1 MATNHQG
8 VVWLQDTPRRVVL
21 QYYLGIYPLV
31 REGRQA
37 FCMRAIGIV
46 GEIDEHHTIRAEAPR
61 DLPPGRVQLIVVRP
75 DEDEAGAFWP
85 WDLSQ
90 AWSDELGDVRQD
102 LYTLADGQPVDV
114 SR

>member
-1 MATNHQG
+1 
-8 VVWLQDTPRRVVL
+8 
-21 QYYLGIYPLV
+21 
-31 REGRQA
+31 
-37 FCMRAIGIV
+37 MRAMRIV
-46 GEIDEHHTIRAEAPR
+46 GEIDDDHNIRPEAPR

-90 AWSDELGDVRQD
+90 AWRDELADQQQD
-102 LYTLADGQPVDV
+102 IYTLADGQPADA